1 MSQKLQV
8 LVVESDPAQR
18 ADIAHAV
25 DDCGYEAALCD
36 DGIIGLRQFF
46 SSHPDVL
53 IVSLEAAELPGWE
66 LVERVRSVAKTPIIV
81 CANESS
87 MESLQKGINLQ
98 VDGFL
103 VRPFSG
109 NELAVRL
116 RAVCEQ
122 NAEHGDNQNWLYQRN
137 GLKINWRSCEVMV
150 EGQSVELTGT
160 EYRLLKYLVEHQGW
174 VLSHDQILSEV
185 WGPEYQGEK
194 DRVKLYVWY
203 LRRKIESEPRKPN
216 LIVTKRGLGY
226 SFVG

>member
-8 LVVESDPAQR
+8 LVVESDPEQR
-18 ADIAHAV
+18 AAIAQTV
-25 DDCGYEAALCD
+25 DDCGYEAVLCE
-36 DGIIGLRQFF
+36 DGIVGLRQFF
-46 SSHPDVL
+46 NSHPDALVVGL
-53 IVSLEAAELPGWE
+53 DSAELPGWE

-87 MESLQKGINLQ
+87 LESLQKGIDLQ
-98 VDGFL
+98 VDGYL
-103 VRPFSG
+103 VKPFAG
-109 NELAVRL
+109 QELAQRL
-116 RAVCEQ
+116 QAVTERSG
-122 NAEHGDNQNWLYQRN
+122 EHGNGQSWLYQRN
-137 GLKINWRSCEVMV
+137 GLKINWRSCDVTV
-150 EGQSVELTGT
+150 DGQSVELTGT

-174 VLSHDQILSEV
+174 VLSHDQILTEV

-203 LRRKIESEPRKPN
+203 LRRKVESNPCKPD